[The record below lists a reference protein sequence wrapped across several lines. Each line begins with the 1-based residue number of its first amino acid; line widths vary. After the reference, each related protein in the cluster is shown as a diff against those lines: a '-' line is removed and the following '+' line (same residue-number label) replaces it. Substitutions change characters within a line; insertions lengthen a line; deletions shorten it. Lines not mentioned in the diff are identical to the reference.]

1 LAGAGKH
8 IEAAAELDLITA
20 NSRAHPVVLN
30 VRWRIYANAKK
41 WEASLDIA
49 AALIHLDPDE
59 PLGWVHRSYALR

>member
-1 LAGAGKH
+1 M
-8 IEAAAELDLITA
+8 I
-20 NSRAHPVVLN
+20 

-49 AALIHLDPDE
+49 PALIHLDPDE